1 MRYNE
6 NERKAEYAEKVTVED
21 KKVKFVVSEGGDYF
35 MTKRAKTKSVDEI
48 EAALE
53 AEKSAGE
60 SDTETENM
68 AETKEMPETAVPEN
82 SEEAADYP
90 YAPWIVLGVLA
101 AAAVGAGVFIV
112 IKRKHKK

>member
-1 MRYNE
+1 M
-6 NERKAEYAEKVTVED
+6 TVED

-90 YAPWIVLGVLA
+90 YA